1 METVTAPRAMQAWS
15 DARRAA
21 GERVA
26 LVPTMGAL
34 HEGHLALVAEARR
47 RAERVVVSIF
57 VNPIQFDRREDFE
70 RYPRTLEDD
79 AARCATAGVDAVF
92 APSAASMYPEGFATA
107 VEVARL
113 TDPLCGA
120 NRPGHFRGV
129 TTVVTKL
136 FHAVRPHVA
145 VFGEKDWQ
153 QLAVVRRMTSDLDFG
168 IEVVGVPTVRE
179 VDGLALSSRNRRLGP
194 EERAAARCVPRALD
208 AAAHMAATG
217 ETRPAMLVG
226 RVKMEVATEPSA
238 RLEYA
243 ELRDPE
249 TLEEVAEFDS
259 PALLGVAV
267 WVGGVRLI
275 DNRLLVPGG
284 SRR

>member
-1 METVTAPRAMQAWS
+1 METIAEPGAMQAWS

-47 RAERVVVSIF
+47 RANHVVVSIF

-70 RYPRTLEDD
+70 RYPRALEDD
-79 AARCATAGVDAVF
+79 RARCAAAGVDVVF
-92 APSAASMYPEGFATA
+92 APPPAAIYPEGFATS
-107 VEVARL
+107 VTVAGL
-113 TDPLCGA
+113 TEPLCGRV
-120 NRPGHFRGV
+120 RPGHFRGV
-129 TTVVTKL
+129 TTIVTKL

-153 QLAVVRRMTSDLDFG
+153 QLAVVRRMTADLDFG
-168 IEVVGVPTVRE
+168 IDIVGVPTVRE
-179 VDGLALSSRNRRLGP
+179 ADGLALSSRNRRLAP
-194 EERAAARCVPRALD
+194 AEREAARCVPRALD
-208 AAAHMAATG
+208 AAANMVATG
-217 ETRPAMLVG
+217 EIRSAMIVG
-226 RVKMEVATEPSA
+226 RARMEITAEPLA

-243 ELRDPE
+243 EVRDPE
-249 TLEEVAEFDS
+249 TLEEVGELES

-267 WVGGVRLI
+267 WVGDVRLI
-275 DNRLLVPGG
+275 DNRLLLPGG
-284 SRR
+284 SER